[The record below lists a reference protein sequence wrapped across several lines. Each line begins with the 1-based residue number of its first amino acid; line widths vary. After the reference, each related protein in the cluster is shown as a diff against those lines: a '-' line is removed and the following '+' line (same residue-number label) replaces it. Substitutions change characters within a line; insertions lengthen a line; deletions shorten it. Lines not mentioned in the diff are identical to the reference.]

1 MPSNTPSPS
10 TRRLSRRFGFTLI
23 ELLVVIAIIA
33 ILAAMLLPALA
44 KAKAKAHTT
53 SCINQLKQLTIC
65 WFMYAG
71 DNDDKLVN
79 NYTAGTSCGTTAW
92 VTSGAIPGIAW
103 TGNAQT
109 DNTNLA
115 LVYGKL
121 FEYNKSTTIYHC
133 PADKSTVGVF
143 TKTLRSRSYSMSTG
157 VNWVN
162 EPAGGSLPPV
172 SKSTGMLN
180 PTASKASVFLD
191 EKEESIDNNAIGI
204 YPKSAGPGYWNV
216 PAGTRHQNGCVLSFG
231 DGHAEFWKWKD
242 SYVLTAVPFSSTPA
256 TDRDYQRLSETVP
269 P

>member
-1 MPSNTPSPS
+1 MPSHTPSQPVRS
-10 TRRLSRRFGFTLI
+10 FLRRAGFTLI

-65 WFMYAG
+65 WFMYSG

-79 NYTAGTSCGTTAW
+79 NYTAGTSCGTAAW
-92 VTSGAIPGIAW
+92 VTSGSIPGIAW

-121 FEYNKSTTIYHC
+121 FEYNKSTAIYHC
-133 PADKSTVGVF
+133 PADKSTVGAF
-143 TKTLRSRSYSMSTG
+143 TKTIRSRSYSMSTG

-162 EPAGGSLPPV
+162 EPASGLPLV
-172 SKSTGMLN
+172 NKSTAMLN
-180 PTASKASVFLD
+180 PNASKASVFLD

-204 YPKSAGPGYWNV
+204 YPKKRRCRLLERSRRRASSERLRSFLRRWSRGVLEVEGFLC
-216 PAGTRHQNGCVLSFG
+216 AERGSIFRHARHGS
-231 DGHAEFWKWKD
+231 
-242 SYVLTAVPFSSTPA
+242 
-256 TDRDYQRLSETVP
+256 
-269 P
+269 